1 MGSKRN
7 IYTHWDNNTF
17 FKCQIR
23 EAFRLVGGPIIERA
37 GYESRLM
44 EPVPLSELFFN
55 SVAFF
60 LLLLLFKYDEK

>member
-7 IYTHWDNNTF
+7 IHTHWDSNTF

-37 GYESRLM
+37 GYESSLK
-44 EPVPLSELFFN
+44 EPVPLSELFFFN

-60 LLLLLFKYDEK
+60 FIQI